1 MNHRIGA
8 VAGIAFIVLSFA
20 SLTLAPP
27 PPGLDASA
35 AEVVDFFA
43 DNTGGLQAM
52 ALLFAVSIAAA
63 TVWFGAVRAHVWAGG
78 DDAPWGTVAT
88 VGMAVVAV
96 TWLLMAVLV
105 SGVALQLDEL
115 DPSVVLFAGTL
126 ADMANFAS
134 QLGIALLALGVSAG
148 AWERGS
154 LPRWLVV
161 VGGVMAALSLV
172 STAGFATDAGWVDAT
187 LYAAWL
193 PFVVWFVGVSVVLWR
208 SPEGSTAE
216 PRRPEAVAVG

>member
-1 MNHRIGA
+1 MNQRIGA

-27 PPGLDASA
+27 PPGLDAGA

-52 ALLFAVSIAAA
+52 GLLFAVSIAAL
-63 TVWFGAVRAHVWAGG
+63 TVWFGAVRGHVWAGG

-88 VGMAVVAV
+88 VGTAVVAV
-96 TWLLMAVLV
+96 AWLLIAALV

-134 QLGIALLALGVSAG
+134 QLGLALLALGVSVG

-161 VGGVMAALSLV
+161 VGAVNAAVSLV
-172 STAGFATDAGWVDAT
+172 STAGFATDAGWVEAT

-208 SPEGSTAE
+208 SPEGSTAGARD
-216 PRRPEAVAVG
+216 PGAVAVG